1 MKYVPNGWKKN
12 YIQNI
17 IVFKDLD
24 LDIARGFMFKGIKQN
39 DYPVLFEI
47 KALITQW
54 HFCLD
59 NENYSLYD
67 YEKEIL
73 VNYGAVFL
81 I

>member
-1 MKYVPNGWKKN
+1 
-12 YIQNI
+12 
-17 IVFKDLD
+17 
-24 LDIARGFMFKGIKQN
+24 MFKGIKQN